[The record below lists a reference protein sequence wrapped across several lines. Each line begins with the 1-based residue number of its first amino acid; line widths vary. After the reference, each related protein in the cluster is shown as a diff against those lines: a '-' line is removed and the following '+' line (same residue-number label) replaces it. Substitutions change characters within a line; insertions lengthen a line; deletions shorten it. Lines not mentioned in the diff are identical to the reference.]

1 MRLKTID
8 ASSPQRAPWRRTRRW
23 KSSAARLAHVAEA
36 AAPKLAMIGFDA
48 ADVDYIRSQLPS
60 MPNFRRAFDSGVSRR
75 LRSPADLLPGSV
87 WPTFY
92 TARSPGE
99 HGVYHIVQWDA
110 DAMRLRRVYSE
121 LLACEPFWRKLDRR
135 GLK

>member
-1 MRLKTID
+1 M
-8 ASSPQRAPWRRTRRW
+8 
-23 KSSAARLAHVAEA
+23 AEA

-60 MPNFRRAFDSGVSRR
+60 LPNFRRAFDSGLSRR

-110 DAMRLRRVYSE
+110 DAMRLPGRTLPAKGVRPVPSE
-121 LLACEPFWRKLDRR
+121 LPVN
-135 GLK
+135 GS